1 MTVLMALLLLV
12 HVQAV
17 HVLDGVLDM
26 LATLLDLKVAPMRQR
41 DQSPM
46 TLRDLRLHSDD
57 CYCAN
62 HDRASCQTGHHCST
76 NTHAHSN
83 QTLLNE
89 KNEQMY
95 CE

>member
-46 TLRDLRLHSDD
+46 TLRDLRLCPDD
-57 CYCAN
+57 CCCAS
-62 HDRASCQTGHHCST
+62 HDCASC
-76 NTHAHSN
+76 
-83 QTLLNE
+83 
-89 KNEQMY
+89 
-95 CE
+95 